1 MSTTIYRYGLDP
13 TGLNP
18 DNLVFGEVA
27 TLSTKQIRGVAPQ
40 YGAFFT
46 ESLQVYDAQTNNIL
60 TRGTDYQCVELLQDA
75 TLLYGKEICT
85 VILIL
90 NQAVSPTVR
99 INYQVLGGYYQNDA
113 TGIINLYETV
123 MMDQRPIDWMNILN
137 KPLEYNPSLH
147 NHLLSD
153 VYGFQAVVT
162 ALERVRNAII
172 LTDVPAFEA
181 LSDWVVTEI
190 QEYAIKRF
198 KLIPSSDFLSSGS
211 SIDVTIDATNL
222 IGENTYYWAIDHID
236 TTNADF
242 LILNAPVLIKKNTA
256 TFKVKTVFDATI
268 LTNKTFT
275 ISLRK
280 GSPTG
285 FMVATTDIISLGKYG
300 ANAIADLLNTCCVF
314 KPALNINSAS
324 YFIIESNKT

>member
-18 DNLVFGEVA
+18 DNLVFGELA
-27 TLSTKQIRGVAPQ
+27 TLSTNQIRGVAPQ

-46 ESLQVYDAQTNNIL
+46 ATLQVYDAQTNNLL
-60 TRGTDYQCVELLQDA
+60 TRGSDYECVELLQDA
-75 TLLYGKEICT
+75 TLLYGQEICT

-90 NQAVSPTVR
+90 NQDVSPTVR

-123 MMDQRPIDWMNILN
+123 MMDQRPVDWVNILN
-137 KPLEYNPSLH
+137 KPLEYNPALH
-147 NHLLSD
+147 NHLLAD

-211 SIDVTIDATNL
+211 TLDVAVDATNL
-222 IGENTYYWAIDHID
+222 IGENTYYWTIDHID
-236 TTNADF
+236 TTDDDF
-242 LILNAPVLIKKNTA
+242 LTLNAPVLIVKNAA
-256 TFKVKTVFDATI
+256 TFSVKTAFNPDIV
-268 LTNKTFT
+268 TNKKFT

-280 GSPTG
+280 GSATG
-285 FMVATTDIISLGKYG
+285 FMVATTDIISVGKYG
-300 ANAIADLLNTCCVF
+300 ANAVAELLNACCIF
-314 KPALNINSAS
+314 NPNITVNASS